1 MAKRQTLATTKIVT
15 GCLIGL
21 SQATLNKQGVVVG
34 GAGEFLGYNLL
45 SVGVWAL
52 GLGLVYAGLRDLR
65 RSGKG
70 GAP

>member
-1 MAKRQTLATTKIVT
+1 VT
-15 GCLIGL
+15 GCLICL
-21 SQATLNKQGVVVG
+21 FQATLNKEGVVVG

-52 GLGLVYAGLRDLR
+52 GLGLVYAGLHDLR